1 MNKNIILIVA
11 ATVLLFFGIVF
22 LARPTGQE
30 NTQNNEVLGSSML
43 MSEHKMYSFGSISM
57 AAGKVNHEYM
67 VTNQGNE
74 PITIGKVYTSCM
86 CTEALIVKDGKSY
99 GPYGMPG
106 HGFIPKVGV
115 TLNPGET
122 MQVKAVFDPAAHGP
136 AGVGMVQRAITVEN
150 SGGAPLELQF
160 DATVT
165 P

>member
-30 NTQNNEVLGSSML
+30 NTQNNEILGSSML
-43 MSEHKMYSFGSISM
+43 TSEHQMYSFGSISM
-57 AAGKVNHEYM
+57 AQGKVNHEYM
-67 VTNQGNE
+67 VTNQGQE
-74 PITIGKVYTSCM
+74 PVTIGKVYTSCM

-115 TLNPGET
+115 TLDPGET
-122 MQVKAVFDPAAHGP
+122 MQVKAVFDPASHGP